1 MPKRTV
7 FKVPIEEAEQQ
18 DTAIKAEGVIS
29 SPKEHL
35 IGLDPMFVEGMSNED
50 ASLAFCSYAIKK
62 WANGEYLKDA
72 ESIAL
77 HIKKWILTREEI
89 KRQIRG

>member
-7 FKVPIEEAEQQ
+7 FEVPIEEAERQ
-18 DTAIKAEGVIS
+18 DIAIKAAGVIS
-29 SPKEHL
+29 GPKEHL
-35 IGLDPMFVEGMSNED
+35 IGRDPMFVEGMSNED
-50 ASLAFCSYAIKK
+50 ASLALCSYAIKK

-77 HIKKWILTREEI
+77 NIKEWILTREEI
-89 KRQIRG
+89 KK